1 MDSFIEYIEQSLP
14 DSGGDKILYR
24 YKRQKLDEMTES
36 ANRAVA
42 AGLRDRRVINDLVIS
57 EYPDL
62 RSDYEQY
69 LKKEKRKQR
78 DRRGLIVNIV
88 GSLAYIILL
97 VVAYLSVSFATAN
110 WSQTW
115 VLMVDGI
122 LLWVFYL
129 MLRLT
134 VRLSSG
140 NWWCH
145 AAARVLLAIGVMVF
159 SVSVFLL
166 CMAVFRIPK
175 SWIIVIVG
183 IALMFICDCAYAVAT
198 KQKFA
203 IVSVLVYIPATASML
218 YIILCASSVLPW
230 SRAWLM
236 IPLSLLLD
244 FAVILAALRKN
255 SKQNKEVMEA
265 WNEN

>member
-24 YKRQKLDEMTES
+24 YKRRKLDEMTES
-36 ANRAVA
+36 ANRAAA

-140 NWWCH
+140 NWWRH
-145 AAARVLLAIGVMVF
+145 AAARVFLAIGVMVF

-166 CMAVFRIPK
+166 CMAVLRIPK

-183 IALMFICDCAYAVAT
+183 IALMFICDGTYAVAT

-203 IVSVLVYIPATASML
+203 IVSVLIYIPATAAML

-244 FAVILAALRKN
+244 FAVILAALRRN

>member
-69 LKKEKRKQR
+69 LKKEKRRKR
-78 DRRGLIVNIV
+78 DRRNFLINAI
-88 GSLAYIILL
+88 GSLAYIVLL
-97 VVAYLSVSFATAN
+97 AAAYLSLSFATGN
-110 WSQTW
+110 WSKTW
-115 VLMVDGI
+115 VLMADGV
-122 LLWVFYL
+122 LLAVFYL
-129 MLRLT
+129 TM
-134 VRLSSG
+134 RLSVRMTAE
-140 NWWCH
+140 NQTYQL
-145 AAARVLLAIGVMVF
+145 AARAFLAIGVMVF

-166 CMAVFRIPK
+166 CLSVFRVPN
-175 SWIIVIVG
+175 SWVIIICGV
-183 IALMFICDCAYAVAT
+183 AMMFICDGTYAVAT

-218 YIILCASSVLPW
+218 YIILCASSVFPW

-244 FAVILAALRKN
+244 FAVVLAALRKN